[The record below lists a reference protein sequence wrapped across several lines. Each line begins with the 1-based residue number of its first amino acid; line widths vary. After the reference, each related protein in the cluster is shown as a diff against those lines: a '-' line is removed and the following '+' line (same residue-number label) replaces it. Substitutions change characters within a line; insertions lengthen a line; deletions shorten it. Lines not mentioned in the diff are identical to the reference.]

1 MKKTFKTNSSKIEPL
16 IYLIALLILINPLF
30 FTTQKL
36 LFFPVK
42 IIIQQILIL
51 AILLFYIFSNDHKKI
66 KLSSPIIIIAIY
78 IVYLLLRTLLQPVPV
93 FGFQQLYYLF
103 PYSLLFIIISQL
115 QINNKEK
122 LFISNTFLFSFIISI
137 VFGVFLQAKHSS
149 FSNFSRLQL
158 TWANSNYL
166 ASYLLVTIGFIVFS
180 WKTSKEKWIR
190 YIALASLVVALI
202 FLLWTQSRG
211 GLVSLI
217 LVLLFIYIIYAIKQ
231 RKKLHIIISVS
242 LLLLLVI
249 SSYFVFKTIRPQTV
263 TFRTRIYKSAA
274 EYIKHNYLFGS
285 GLGTFVRDFPKYRL
299 TDYKLLGQEDIIS
312 HAHNEFIEIWAETG
326 IIGLALFIIF
336 LIALFGQ
343 YKRNLKSNNKYFI
356 YAIAFSL
363 ILLLIHNLFSI
374 TMRIPPILI
383 YFFILAGFLSAD
395 YSIDAEKKSNSVTKY
410 ILIIF
415 VLILLVSIYQQY
427 RNVQG
432 LEHFSKSEEYF
443 ASKDSNLLTGA
454 ILEAEKAHKYIP
466 NNPDLLY
473 HQGLLYTFHDE
484 HAKALQTYNRL
495 EQISPYYP
503 QLHFWKGYVLSL
515 NGDWIGALQEFK
527 NEIKYNQYPKVYF
540 NIAIA
545 YHYLNEENNSMIY
558 FMYFVEKIK
567 EKTERHLIK
576 DKERILKEEGRNLK
590 FALDKLANFHKNN
603 PALVNRINYL
613 GRYFFTEKN
622 K

>member
-1 MKKTFKTNSSKIEPL
+1 MEKTLKTNYSKIQPL
-16 IYLIALLILINPLF
+16 IYLIALLILVNPLF
-30 FTTQKL
+30 FNTQKL

-51 AILLFYIFSNDHKKI
+51 AILLFYIFSKDYNKI
-66 KLSSPIIIIAIY
+66 KLSYPIIIITIY

-103 PYSLLFIIISQL
+103 PYALLFIIISQL
-115 QINNKEK
+115 QINKTEK

-137 VFGVFLQAKHSS
+137 LFGVYLQAKHSS

-158 TWANSNYL
+158 TWANANYL
-166 ASYLLVTIGFIVFS
+166 ASYLLVTIGFVVFS
-180 WKTSKEKWIR
+180 WKKSREKWIR

-202 FLLWTQSRG
+202 FMLWTQSRG

-217 LVLLFIYIIYAIKQ
+217 LVLLFIYIIYSIKQ
-231 RKKLHIIISVS
+231 RKRLHIIISIA

-263 TFRTRIYKSAA
+263 TFRARIYKADA
-274 EYIKHNYLFGS
+274 EYIKHNWLAGS
-285 GLGTFVRDFPKYRL
+285 GLGTFVREFPQYRL
-299 TDYKLLGQEDIIS
+299 SDYKLIGQEDIIS

-326 IIGLALFIIF
+326 VIGLALFIIF

-383 YFFILAGFLSAD
+383 YFFILAGLLSAN
-395 YSIDAEKKSNSVTKY
+395 YSNDAEKKSKSVNKY
-410 ILIIF
+410 ILILF
-415 VLILLVSIYQQY
+415 VLALLVCIFQQY

-432 LEHFSKSEEYF
+432 LKHFSRSEEYL

-454 ILEAEKAHKYIP
+454 ILEAKKAHKYIP
-466 NNPDLLY
+466 NNTDFLY
-473 HQGLLYTFHDE
+473 YQGLLYTFHDE
-484 HAKALQTYNRL
+484 HAKALQAYDRL

-515 NGDWIGALQEFK
+515 KGDWNSALDEFK
-527 NEIKYNQYPKVYF
+527 TEIKYNQYPKVYF

-567 EKTERHLIK
+567 EKIERHLIK
-576 DKERILKEEGRNLK
+576 NKERILEEEGRNLK

-603 PALVNRINYL
+603 PALINRINYL
-613 GRYFFTEKN
+613 SRYFFYRKE
-622 K
+622 

>member
-1 MKKTFKTNSSKIEPL
+1 MEKTLKTNYSKIQPL
-16 IYLIALLILINPLF
+16 IYLIALLILVNPLF
-30 FTTQKL
+30 FNTQKL

-51 AILLFYIFSNDHKKI
+51 AILLFYIFSKDYNKI
-66 KLSSPIIIIAIY
+66 KLSYPIINITIY

-103 PYSLLFIIISQL
+103 PYALLFIIISQL
-115 QINNKEK
+115 QINKKEK

-137 VFGVFLQAKHSS
+137 LFGVYLQAKHSS

-166 ASYLLVTIGFIVFS
+166 ASYLLVTIGFVVFS
-180 WKTSKEKWIR
+180 WKTSREKWIR

-202 FLLWTQSRG
+202 FMLWTQSRG

-217 LVLLFIYIIYAIKQ
+217 LVLLFIYIIYSIKQ
-231 RKKLHIIISVS
+231 RKRLHIIISIA

-263 TFRTRIYKSAA
+263 TFRARIYKADA
-274 EYIKHNYLFGS
+274 EYIKHNWLAGS
-285 GLGTFVRDFPKYRL
+285 GLGTFVREFPQYRL
-299 TDYKLLGQEDIIS
+299 SDYKLIGQEDIIS

-383 YFFILAGFLSAD
+383 YFFILAGLLSAN
-395 YSIDAEKKSNSVTKY
+395 YSNDAEKKSKSVNKY
-410 ILIIF
+410 LLILF
-415 VLILLVSIYQQY
+415 VLALLVCIFQQY

-432 LEHFSKSEEYF
+432 LKHFSRSEEYL

-454 ILEAEKAHKYIP
+454 ILEAKKAHKYIP
-466 NNPDLLY
+466 NNTDFLY
-473 HQGLLYTFHDE
+473 YQGLLYTFHDE
-484 HAKALQTYNRL
+484 YAKALQAYDRL

-515 NGDWIGALQEFK
+515 KGDWNSALDEFK
-527 NEIKYNQYPKVYF
+527 TEIKYNQYPKVYF

-567 EKTERHLIK
+567 EKIERHLIK
-576 DKERILKEEGRNLK
+576 NKERILEEEGKNLK

-603 PALVNRINYL
+603 PALINRINYL
-613 GRYFFTEKN
+613 SRYFFYRKE
-622 K
+622 

>member
-1 MKKTFKTNSSKIEPL
+1 MEKTLKTNYSKIQPL
-16 IYLIALLILINPLF
+16 IYLIALLILVNPLF
-30 FTTQKL
+30 FNTQKL

-51 AILLFYIFSNDHKKI
+51 AILLFYIFSKDYNKI
-66 KLSSPIIIIAIY
+66 KLSYPIIIITIY

-103 PYSLLFIIISQL
+103 PYALLFIIISQL
-115 QINNKEK
+115 QINKKEK

-137 VFGVFLQAKHSS
+137 LFGVYLQAKHSS

-166 ASYLLVTIGFIVFS
+166 ASYLLVTIGFVVFS
-180 WKTSKEKWIR
+180 WKTSREKWIR

-202 FLLWTQSRG
+202 FMLWTQSRG

-217 LVLLFIYIIYAIKQ
+217 LVLLFIYIIYSIKQ
-231 RKKLHIIISVS
+231 RKRLHIIISIA

-263 TFRTRIYKSAA
+263 TFRARIYKADA
-274 EYIKHNYLFGS
+274 EYIKHNWLAGS
-285 GLGTFVRDFPKYRL
+285 GLGTFVREFPQYRL
-299 TDYKLLGQEDIIS
+299 SDYKLIGQEDIIS

-383 YFFILAGFLSAD
+383 YFFILAGLLSAN
-395 YSIDAEKKSNSVTKY
+395 YSNDAEKKSKSVNKY
-410 ILIIF
+410 ILILF
-415 VLILLVSIYQQY
+415 VLALLVCIFQQY

-432 LEHFSKSEEYF
+432 LKHFSRSEEYL

-454 ILEAEKAHKYIP
+454 ILEAKKAHKYIP
-466 NNPDLLY
+466 NNTDFLY
-473 HQGLLYTFHDE
+473 YQGLLYTFHDE
-484 HAKALQTYNRL
+484 YAKALQAYDRL

-515 NGDWIGALQEFK
+515 KGDWNSALDEFK
-527 NEIKYNQYPKVYF
+527 TEIKYNQYPKVYF

-567 EKTERHLIK
+567 EKIERHLIK
-576 DKERILKEEGRNLK
+576 NKERILEEEGKNLK

-603 PALVNRINYL
+603 PALINRINYL
-613 GRYFFTEKN
+613 SRYFFYRKE
-622 K
+622 

>member
-1 MKKTFKTNSSKIEPL
+1 MKNTFKNNSSKIQPL

-42 IIIQQILIL
+42 IFIQQILIL
-51 AILLFYIFSNDHKKI
+51 AILLVYILSNDHSKI

-78 IVYLLLRTLLQPVPV
+78 MVYLLLRTLLQPVPV

-103 PYSLLFIIISQL
+103 PYALLFIIISQL
-115 QINNKEK
+115 QFNNKEK
-122 LFISNTFLFSFIISI
+122 LFLSNTFLFSFIISI

-158 TWANSNYL
+158 TWANANYL

-190 YIALASLVVALI
+190 YIALASLIIALI

-211 GLVSLI
+211 GLLT
-217 LVLLFIYIIYAIKQ
+217 
-231 RKKLHIIISVS
+231 
-242 LLLLLVI
+242 LLLLLLGIYFVVSIKKHKTLHIAI
-249 SSYFVFKTIRPQTV
+249 SSVLLIILIISSIFIFKTIRPQTV
-263 TFRTRIYKSAA
+263 TFRTRIYKATA
-274 EYIKHNYLFGS
+274 EYIRNNWLIGS
-285 GLGTFVRDFPKYRL
+285 GLGTFVREFPQYRL
-299 TDYKLLGQEDIIS
+299 SDYKLLGQEDIIS

-336 LIALFGQ
+336 LIVLFGQ

-356 YAIAFSL
+356 YAITFSL

-383 YFFILAGFLSAD
+383 YFFILAGLLSAN
-395 YSIDAEKKSNSVTKY
+395 YSNDTENKSKSVTKY
-410 ILIIF
+410 ILILF
-415 VLILLVSIYQQY
+415 VLALVVCIFQQY

-432 LEHFSKSEEYF
+432 LKHFSKSKEYL

-454 ILEAEKAHKYIP
+454 ILEAERAHKYIP
-466 NNPDLLY
+466 SNPDLLY
-473 HQGLLYTFHDE
+473 NQGLLYTFHDE

-495 EQISPYYP
+495 EQLSPYYP

-515 NGDWIGALQEFK
+515 KGDWNSALDEYK
-527 NEIKYNQYPKVYF
+527 TEIKYNQYPKVYF
-540 NIAIA
+540 NMAIA
-545 YHYLNEENNSMIY
+545 YHYINDENNSMIF
-558 FMYFVEKIK
+558 FMNYVEKIK

-576 DKERILKEEGRNLK
+576 DKERILKEESRNLK

-603 PALVNRINYL
+603 PALINRINYL
-613 GRYFFTEKN
+613 SQYFFTEKN

>member
-1 MKKTFKTNSSKIEPL
+1 MEKTLKTNYSKIQPL
-16 IYLIALLILINPLF
+16 IYLIALLVLVNPLF
-30 FTTQKL
+30 FNTQKL

-66 KLSSPIIIIAIY
+66 KLSSPIIIITIY

-103 PYSLLFIIISQL
+103 PYALLFIIISQL
-115 QINNKEK
+115 QINKKEK

-137 VFGVFLQAKHSS
+137 LFGVYLQAKHSS

-166 ASYLLVTIGFIVFS
+166 ASYLLVTIGFVVFS
-180 WKTSKEKWIR
+180 WKTSREKWIR

-202 FLLWTQSRG
+202 FMLWTQSRG

-217 LVLLFIYIIYAIKQ
+217 LVLLFIYIIYSIKQ
-231 RKKLHIIISVS
+231 RKRLHIIISIA

-263 TFRTRIYKSAA
+263 TFRARIYKADA
-274 EYIKHNYLFGS
+274 EYIKHNWLAGS
-285 GLGTFVRDFPKYRL
+285 GLGTFVREFPQYRL
-299 TDYKLLGQEDIIS
+299 SDYKLIGQEDIIS

-383 YFFILAGFLSAD
+383 YFFILAGLLSAN
-395 YSIDAEKKSNSVTKY
+395 YSNDAEKKSKSVNKY
-410 ILIIF
+410 ILILF
-415 VLILLVSIYQQY
+415 VLALLVCIFQQY

-432 LEHFSKSEEYF
+432 LKHFSRSEEYL

-454 ILEAEKAHKYIP
+454 ILEAKKAHKYIP
-466 NNPDLLY
+466 NNTDFLY
-473 HQGLLYTFHDE
+473 YQGLLYTFHDE
-484 HAKALQTYNRL
+484 HAKALQAYDRL

-515 NGDWIGALQEFK
+515 KGDWNSALDEFK
-527 NEIKYNQYPKVYF
+527 TEIKYNQYPKVYF

-567 EKTERHLIK
+567 EKIERHLIK
-576 DKERILKEEGRNLK
+576 NKERILEEEGRNLK

-603 PALVNRINYL
+603 PALINRINYL
-613 GRYFFTEKN
+613 SRYFFYRKE
-622 K
+622 

>member
-1 MKKTFKTNSSKIEPL
+1 MEKTFKTDSSTIQPL
-16 IYLIALLILINPLF
+16 IYLIAFLILINPLF

-36 LFFPVK
+36 LFFPIK
-42 IIIQQILIL
+42 IIIQQIIIL

-78 IVYLLLRTLLQPVPV
+78 IAYLLLRTLLQPISV

-103 PYSLLFIIISQL
+103 PYALLFIVISQL

-122 LFISNTFLFSFIISI
+122 LFLSNTFLFSFIISI

-158 TWANSNYL
+158 TWANANYL

-190 YIALASLVVALI
+190 YVALTSLIVALI

-211 GLVSLI
+211 GLLSL
-217 LVLLFIYIIYAIKQ
+217 F
-231 RKKLHIIISVS
+231 
-242 LLLLLVI
+242 LLLLGIYFVSSIKKHKILHIAI
-249 SSYFVFKTIRPQTV
+249 SSIFILILILSSIFIFKTIRPQTV
-263 TFRTRIYKSAA
+263 TFRARIYKANI
-274 EYIKHNYLFGS
+274 EYIKHNWLVGS
-285 GLGTFVRDFPKYRL
+285 GLGTFVREFPQYRL
-299 TDYKLLGQEDIIS
+299 SDYKLLGQEDIIS

-326 IIGLALFIIF
+326 ILGFGLFIIF
-336 LIALFGQ
+336 LIALFKQ
-343 YKRNLKSNNKYFI
+343 YKRRQNSNNKLFI

-363 ILLLIHNLFSI
+363 IFLLIHNLFSI

-383 YFFILAGFLSAD
+383 YFFILAGLLSANYPND
-395 YSIDAEKKSNSVTKY
+395 MEKKSKSVTKY
-410 ILIIF
+410 ILILF
-415 VLILLVSIYQQY
+415 VLALLVCIFQQY

-432 LEHFSKSEEYF
+432 LKHFSKSEEYL

-454 ILEAEKAHKYIP
+454 ILEAEMAHKYITS
-466 NNPDLLY
+466 NPDLLY

-484 HAKALQTYNRL
+484 HAKALKTYNRL
-495 EQISPYYP
+495 EQLSPYYP

-515 NGDWIGALQEFK
+515 KGDWNSALDEFK
-527 NEIKYNQYPKVYF
+527 TEIKYNQYPKVYF
-540 NIAIA
+540 NMAIA

-576 DKERILKEEGRNLK
+576 DKEKILKEEGRNLK
-590 FALDKLANFHKNN
+590 FALDNLAKFHKNN
-603 PALVNRINYL
+603 PALINRINYL
-613 GRYFFTEKN
+613 SRYFFTDKN